1 MGIYLRGKTWWISYF
16 VGGRQ
21 RFESSRS
28 TKKRDARQLL
38 EIRKGAAREG
48 RLRLTKSNAP
58 RFDEYSQSFLLTIQ
72 HLNTQKRYKS
82 SIRNLAACFG
92 NAKLSDITSDLIE
105 DFKEKRLSA
114 GVRTATINRDLA
126 VLRRMMKLA
135 ERKMLITESPFRDV
149 DFLEE
154 RKQRR
159 RPHILTFDEEDR
171 VLVAAAPHIRA
182 LAVLI
187 LETGMRS
194 RREALSLL
202 WRDVDFVNDLICV
215 RESKTRAGER
225 SIPISERCKTELLR
239 WRGLLGPKFSSY
251 VFPSIHDPT
260 RPMKD
265 LRRTWAKALRD
276 AGLQYFWLYDL
287 RHTLASRLTQAG
299 VSPIFV
305 AQLIG
310 HSPSTSILSTYARA
324 IDEYRRD
331 AIHKLETLRS
341 DHLSKAEHTPKVPG
355 GSVQ

>member
-28 TKKRDARQLL
+28 TKKRNARQLL

-48 RLRLTKSNAP
+48 RLRLTRSNAP
-58 RFDEYSQSFLLTIQ
+58 RFDEYTRSFLLTVQ
-72 HLNTQKRYKS
+72 HPNTQKRYGS
-82 SIRNLAACFG
+82 SVRNLSSCFG
-92 NAKLSDITSDLIE
+92 NVKLSDITVGAIE

-126 VLRRMMKLA
+126 VLHRMMKLA
-135 ERKMLITESPFRDV
+135 ERKLLINESPFRDV

-159 RPHILTFDEEDR
+159 RPHILTFEEEDR
-171 VLVAAAPHIRA
+171 VLAAAAPHIRA

-194 RREALSLL
+194 SREALSLS
-202 WRDVDFVNDLICV
+202 WSNVDFVNDLIHV
-215 RESKTRAGER
+215 PESKTRAGER
-225 SIPISERCKTELLR
+225 TIPLSTRCKIELLR
-239 WRGLLGPKFSSY
+239 WRTLLGPAFASY
-251 VFPSIHDPT
+251 VFPNMRTPWK
-260 RPMKD
+260 PLKD
-265 LRRTWAKALRD
+265 VRKSWGNALRD

-287 RHTLASRLTQAG
+287 RHTLATRLTQAG
-299 VSPIFV
+299 VSPLFV
-305 AQLIG
+305 AQIIG
-310 HSPSTSILSTYARA
+310 HSGTSILNTYVRA

-331 AIHKLETLRS
+331 AIHKLEKLRAAHEPS
-341 DHLSKAEHTPKVPG
+341 PEELPTHPKRVL
-355 GSVQ
+355 Q

>member
-28 TKKRDARQLL
+28 TKKSDARQLL
-38 EIRKGAAREG
+38 DIRKGAAREG

-58 RFDEYSQSFLLTIQ
+58 RFDEYTRSFLLTIQ
-72 HLNTQKRYKS
+72 HPNTQKRYRS
-82 SIRNLAACFG
+82 SVRNLTSCLG
-92 NAKLSDITSDLIE
+92 NVKLSFITASAIE
-105 DFKEKRLSA
+105 DFKEKRLSQ

-135 ERKMLITESPFRDV
+135 ERKMLVNETPFRDV

-159 RPHILTFDEEDR
+159 RPHILTFEEEDR
-171 VLVAAAPHIRA
+171 MLAVAAPHIRA

-202 WRDVDFVNDLICV
+202 WRYVDFVNNLICV
-215 RESKTRAGER
+215 PDSKTPAGER
-225 SIPISERCKTELLR
+225 TIPISDRCKTELLR
-239 WRGLLGPKFSSY
+239 WRSLLGPEFSPY
-251 VFPSIHDPT
+251 VFPNMHDPSK
-260 RPMKD
+260 PLKD
-265 LRRTWAKALRD
+265 LRRSWARALKD
-276 AGLQYFWLYDL
+276 AGLRYFWLYDL

-305 AQLIG
+305 AQIIG
-310 HSPSTSILSTYARA
+310 HSSTSILSTYARA

-331 AIHKLETLRS
+331 AIHKLENLRH
-341 DHLSKAEHTPKVPG
+341 DHVSREERPPKLPN

>member
-1 MGIYLRGKTWWISYF
+1 MGIYQRGKTWWISYF

-28 TKKRDARQLL
+28 TKKREARQLL

-58 RFDEYSQSFLLTIQ
+58 RFDEYTRSFLLTVQ
-72 HLNTQKRYKS
+72 HPNTQKRYRS
-82 SIRNLAACFG
+82 SVRNLSASFG
-92 NAKLSDITSDLIE
+92 NVKLSDITAGAIE

-126 VLRRMMKLA
+126 VLHRMMKLA
-135 ERKMLITESPFRDV
+135 ERKLVINESPFRDV

-159 RPHILTFDEEDR
+159 RPHILTFEEEDR
-171 VLVAAAPHIRA
+171 VLAAAAPHIRA

-202 WRDVDFVNDLICV
+202 WSDVDFAHDLIRV
-215 RESKTRAGER
+215 RESKTPAGER
-225 SIPISERCKTELLR
+225 TIPISDGCKTELLR
-239 WRGLLGPKFSSY
+239 WRGLLGPEFSAL
-251 VFPSIHDPT
+251 VFPSMRDPSK
-260 RPMKD
+260 PLKD
-265 LRRTWAKALRD
+265 LRRSWAKALKD

-287 RHTLASRLTQAG
+287 RSSLASRLTQAG

-305 AQLIG
+305 AQIIG
-310 HSPSTSILSTYARA
+310 HSSTSILSTYALA

-331 AIHKLETLRS
+331 AIHKLETLRR
-341 DHLSKAEHTPKVPG
+341 DHLSKAEQPPKLPG